1 MGSKNKIAKYL
12 LPHILKNRKPNQA
25 YVEPFTGGANMI
37 DKVDGVRI
45 GGELNE
51 YIVAM
56 WLALLDGWIP
66 RIDYTREEYKFI
78 RQNPDIDKQLTGWM
92 GTSCSYSGKWF
103 GGHLSGVTTK
113 AGERNYQ
120 IEAFNNVMEQLPQ
133 LLDVCFIPSPYD
145 ELFIPDQ
152 SIIYCDPPY
161 KGTTGYK
168 DKFNHDKFYQWCREM
183 ANDNQLFISEYTA
196 PDDFISVW
204 SKTVNVH
211 LSTKCN
217 NNIEQ
222 LFIHESQLEN
232 YLYGN

>member
-1 MGSKNKIAKYL
+1 MVYMGSKNKIAKYL

-56 WLALLDGWIP
+56 WLSLLDGWIP
-66 RIDYTREEYKFI
+66 RIDYTREEYKF
-78 RQNPDIDKQLTGWM
+78 
-92 GTSCSYSGKWF
+92 
-103 GGHLSGVTTK
+103 
-113 AGERNYQ
+113 
-120 IEAFNNVMEQLPQ
+120 
-133 LLDVCFIPSPYD
+133 
-145 ELFIPDQ
+145 
-152 SIIYCDPPY
+152 
-161 KGTTGYK
+161 
-168 DKFNHDKFYQWCREM
+168 NHDKFYQWCREM
-183 ANDNQLFISEYTA
+183 VNDNQLFISEYTA
-196 PDDFISVW
+196 PDDFIPVW

-217 NNIEQ
+217 SNIEQ

-232 YLYGN
+232 YLYGC